1 MDRYESCLFNSLGNK
16 KKGYFMNDVVLNPD
30 GTLSNE
36 MVESFFDEA
45 LSDILKSDEL
55 KNYLTTDQKRKIMD
69 AFDTKIET
77 PEEGV
82 VIVSIL
88 FVKIK
93 VDARDVE
100 NVQLEMSV
108 DISKL
113 VKE

>member
-1 MDRYESCLFNSLGNK
+1 MDRYESCLFNSPGNK
-16 KKGYFMNDVVLNPD
+16 KKDHYMNVVLNPD
-30 GTLSNE
+30 GTLSVE
-36 MVESFFDEA
+36 MVESFFDDA
-45 LSDILKSDEL
+45 LSDILKSDDL
-55 KNYLTTDQKRKIMD
+55 KNYLTTEQKRKIMD
-69 AFDTKIET
+69 AFDTKIES

-100 NVQLEMSV
+100 NIQLEMSV